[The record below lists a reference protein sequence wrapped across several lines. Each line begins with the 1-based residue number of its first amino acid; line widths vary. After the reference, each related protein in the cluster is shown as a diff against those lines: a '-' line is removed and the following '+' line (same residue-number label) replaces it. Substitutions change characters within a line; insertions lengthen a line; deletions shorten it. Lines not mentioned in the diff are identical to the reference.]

1 MTTFQKTR
9 VLLAAFSWLL
19 AFSASTNEAVS
30 RIIATTNGTIT
41 MRSGSRTG
49 LQQAFAW
56 NERCRPVPVSFSGRA
71 TAGSLLRVG
80 GVFRVLNG
88 RCAGQRVNGFTVVY
102 KAPLGYQGIAKVS
115 YTLKAANNRN
125 YFSFTR
131 LMNIR

>member
-1 MTTFQKTR
+1 
-9 VLLAAFSWLL
+9 
-19 AFSASTNEAVS
+19 
-30 RIIATTNGTIT
+30 

-56 NERCRPVPVSFSGRA
+56 SDRCKPVRISFSGRA
-71 TAGSLLRVG
+71 TAGSLIRVG

-102 KAPLGYQGIAKVS
+102 KAPSGYQGIAKVS
-115 YTLKAANNRN
+115 YMLKAANNRD
-125 YFSFTR
+125 YYSFTR